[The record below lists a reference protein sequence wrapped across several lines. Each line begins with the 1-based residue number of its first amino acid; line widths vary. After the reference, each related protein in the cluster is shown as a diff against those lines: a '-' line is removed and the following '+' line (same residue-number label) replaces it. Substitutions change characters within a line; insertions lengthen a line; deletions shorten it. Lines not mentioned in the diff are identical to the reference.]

1 MNLSSTPLPSR
12 EPPEVAHCVAPF
24 VAHAV
29 APFAAPAPASP
40 AEADAPQTSAVPTGP
55 AGRPPGR
62 NARAQGASR
71 GRADTGA
78 DIGADRGGVLR
89 TLPWLAAAALALAG
103 CAVGP
108 DYRQPDLAPSAAYPH
123 ADVLASR
130 AASAPAPSLDTWWLG
145 FNDPT
150 LTRIVQRALNQN
162 LDLAAA
168 VARVEQ
174 ARAVAQEAGA
184 ALLPQGSLEAGV
196 LKQRRS
202 LASPIGK
209 ITNALQGDGRSVALY
224 DVGAAASWEID
235 VAGGL
240 RRGAEAASAE
250 AEAAEAEHLG
260 VRVTVAAEA
269 ADAYF
274 RIRGAQRRIA
284 IAEDQ
289 IATNG
294 RLLEL
299 VRLRQQDGLAAIREV
314 AQAEALVAQARTTVP
329 PLRIA
334 LQTQLNR
341 LDVLMGAEPGTYARE
356 LDSDGSVAATTAVV
370 PAISAAEGPAA
381 LLRRRPDV
389 IAAERRLAASNAR
402 IGVATAEY
410 YPKVSISG
418 LLGFESL
425 QANTLFTAKAFQPTA
440 TAGLRWRLFD
450 FGRVDAEVKQAKGA
464 NAEALAHYRQ
474 SMLRAT
480 EDVENA
486 IVTLTQLETQSTE
499 LGTEVDAHVRARNAS
514 EDAYKGGAVS
524 LYEVLEEDRLLLTAR
539 DEQARVVADNARA
552 AVATFRALG
561 GGW

>member
-1 MNLSSTPLPSR
+1 MNVLNTVSLNVFRTASATRIAQTASL
-12 EPPEVAHCVAPF
+12 A
-24 VAHAV
+24 AV
-29 APFAAPAPASP
+29 
-40 AEADAPQTSAVPTGP
+40 
-55 AGRPPGR
+55 
-62 NARAQGASR
+62 
-71 GRADTGA
+71 
-78 DIGADRGGVLR
+78 
-89 TLPWLAAAALALAG
+89 AAAALALAG

-108 DYRQPDLAPSAAYPH
+108 DYQRPDLTAPATYPH
-123 ADVLASR
+123 ADVLAAR
-130 AASAPAPSLDTWWLG
+130 PAAAPAPSLDTWWLG
-145 FNDPT
+145 FDDPV
-150 LTRIVQRALNQN
+150 LTRIVQRALAEN

-168 VARVEQ
+168 LARVDQ

-184 ALLPQGSLEAGV
+184 ELLPQGSAGASV
-196 LKQRRS
+196 LKQRQS
-202 LASPIGK
+202 LVNPIGK
-209 ITNALQGDGRSVALY
+209 LSNALQGDRRSVTLY
-224 DVGAAASWEID
+224 DVGVAASWEID

-240 RRGAEAASAE
+240 RRGAEAAGAE
-250 AEAAEAEHLG
+250 AQAAEAQHLG

-299 VRLRQQDGLAAIREV
+299 VQLRQQDGLAATREV
-314 AQAEALVAQARTTVP
+314 AQAQALVAQARTTVP

-341 LDVLMGAEPGTYARE
+341 LDVLMGATPGTYARE
-356 LDSDGSVAATTAVV
+356 LDSDGSVAATTAAV
-370 PAISAAEGPAA
+370 PAISAAEGPVA

-425 QANTLFTAKAFQPTA
+425 QANTLFTAKAFQPTIA
-440 TAGLRWRLFD
+440 AGLRWRLFD

-464 NAEALAHYRQ
+464 NAEALANYRQ

-486 IVTLTQLETQSTE
+486 IVTLTELENQSKE
-499 LGTEVDAHVRARNAS
+499 LSTEVDAHVRARNAS